1 MSKQKQSRQ
10 LDGLDGLDGLDELED
25 FDPVE
30 NLVSE
35 QAIASYITDIL
46 AAGDLALFNSAI
58 DDVVRARGVAKIAE
72 SAGISREGLYKALR
86 KESKPRFETIA
97 AVLDALGFAVRV
109 VPKDALSA
117 HDNSCTRSA

>member
-1 MSKQKQSRQ
+1 MSKQKERVQLRY
-10 LDGLDGLDGLDELED
+10 LDGLAELED
-25 FDPVE
+25 FDPAV
-30 NLVSE
+30 NLISDE
-35 QAIASYITDIL
+35 AIAAYITDIL

-58 DDVVRARGVAKIAE
+58 DDVVRARGTAQIAQ

-109 VPKDALSA
+109 VPKDMLSA
-117 HDNSCTRSA
+117 IDTSSTLPT